1 MRANFGSKFNDRKP
15 LESAILL
22 FAKLPV
28 PGNVKSRLGAS
39 IGPSAAARLAAAML
53 TDRLEQLG
61 EGFSDA
67 DPERVLLGDQELGEL
82 FSPYFQL
89 LEKSGFSANCME
101 SRRSAQSWGGWKYR
115 SQGPGSLGQRIYR
128 AITSSFNRGR
138 LVVGSDAVSQEI
150 GAVQHALECLKKGIP
165 VIQPAEDGGFTL
177 LGLPRGMPPRGHAS
191 TGHSEAWDPLAKAL
205 AGERLPWKP
214 LASALQTMGWAPE
227 ILGEQL
233 DIDELSDVESLLLR
247 LTPEGGEA
255 QSWPRFL
262 QELSKLP
269 KDVWSVP
276 VEMPIL
282 RARGTAPTATPEKE

>member
-101 SRRSAQSWGGWKYR
+101 SRRSAQSWGGWNYR

-177 LGLPRGMPPRGHAS
+177 LGLPPGDPPLGDAD
-191 TGHSEAWDPLAKAL
+191 GWELLATVL
-205 AGERLPWKP
+205 AGEQVAWKP
-214 LASALQTMGWAPE
+214 LASALNQVGWNPE
-227 ILGEQL
+227 IMGEQL
-233 DIDELSDVESLLLR
+233 DIDELSDVESLLQR
-247 LTPEGGEA
+247 TARKGGKA
-255 QSWPRFL
+255 QRWPRFL

-276 VEMPIL
+276 VEMSIL
-282 RARGTAPTATPEKE
+282 RARETAPKVTPEKE